1 MTHPLL
7 ELITSITLK
16 REKEDEAENTAYL
29 KTAE

>member
-29 KTAE
+29 KIAE